1 MNVHMPPLSLYIH
14 LPWCVRKC
22 PYCDFNSHA
31 MKKGVNTCAY
41 VAAVLKDLAF
51 EVDLGIERPVDSI
64 FIGGGTPSLFP
75 AIDVAR
81 LLDGVRELVAIA
93 GDCEIS
99 LEANPGVVETGRF
112 EGYRAAGVNR
122 LSIGVQSLDNAKLTA
137 LGRVHT
143 ADDACAAVGIA
154 RAAGFDRINVDMM
167 FGLPR
172 QSVAEGVDDLAAG
185 LALETT
191 HFSWYQLT
199 LEPNTRF
206 YQHPPPLPEDD
217 DLIELQVAGQ
227 ALLVN
232 SGFEQYEVSAYAKP
246 AHRCRHNENYW
257 RFGDYIGIGA
267 GAHGK
272 LTLGD
277 GRIVRR
283 WRVRHP
289 DDYMRKAGGLSAVAG
304 QRTLDPDEMG
314 VEFMM
319 NALRLRDGVGEHLFR
334 ERTGRD
340 LDTIRSGVDEAR
352 QRGLLAN
359 DGLYATELGWRFLN
373 DLVAIFEPL

>member
-1 MNVHMPPLSLYIH
+1 
-14 LPWCVRKC
+14 
-22 PYCDFNSHA
+22 